1 MSNGDKFRIVTPT
14 IGIMSVNGR
23 RAIVTIPKNSVV
35 EVVTTLLGNERMV
48 DVLWKS
54 YSLLMFVQDLR
65 ERGNLV
71 DNSFDLKVFAT
82 VTQD

>member
-1 MSNGDKFRIVTPT
+1 LSNGDKFRIVTPT

-65 ERGNLV
+65 ERANLV
-71 DNSFDLKVFAT
+71 DNSFDLERVAT
-82 VTQD
+82 LIRD